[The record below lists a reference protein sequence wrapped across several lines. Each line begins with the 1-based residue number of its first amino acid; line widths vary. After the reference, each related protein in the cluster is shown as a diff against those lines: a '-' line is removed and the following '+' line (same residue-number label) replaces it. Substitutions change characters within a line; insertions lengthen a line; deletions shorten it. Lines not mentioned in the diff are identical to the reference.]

1 MFRIDPHLLSV
12 GQLQWMDFD
21 LLIPALRPLLLHSG
35 LPPSRV
41 DRLIKDAQHDLY
53 HPSYL
58 PSTKL
63 HIAYANKKL

>member
-1 MFRIDPHLLSV
+1 
-12 GQLQWMDFD
+12 MDFD

-53 HPSYL
+53 HPSY
-58 PSTKL
+58 PTSTKL